1 VTPLHCQN
9 RAPYEL
15 GFKLAASEV
24 KVACSKGTNW
34 LLFGA
39 DYVPKLRRVE
49 HVSTINIKEE
59 AS

>member
-1 VTPLHCQN
+1 VTLLRSQN
-9 RAPYEL
+9 GAHYES
-15 GFKLAASEV
+15 GSKLAASEV
-24 KVACSKGTNW
+24 KVACGKGTNW

-39 DYVPKLRRVE
+39 DYVLKLRRVE

>member
-1 VTPLHCQN
+1 VAGTV
-9 RAPYEL
+9 RVYEL
-15 GFKLAASEV
+15 GSRLAASEV
-24 KVACSKGTNW
+24 KVACGKGTNW